1 MAYRIAAL
9 MSIKKML
16 AVVVA
21 DVAVEGEFQF
31 LRHTVGTSP
40 TQLRS
45 LAEWLLEQQVDEVV
59 MESTAQYWR
68 PVWEALERYLATAT
82 ADAGGRWPDG
92 RGPCTWRRPSR
103 IVGPGG
109 GRRISRMPNA

>member
-1 MAYRIAAL
+1 MAYRIAG
-9 MSIKKML
+9 IDVHKKML
-16 AVVVA
+16 AFVVA

-68 PVWEALERYLATAT
+68 PVWEALERSWQPLRQTREAGPQRALHLAQAQSN
-82 ADAGGRWPDG
+82 R
-92 RGPCTWRRPSR
+92 
-103 IVGPGG
+103 GPGG

>member
-1 MAYRIAAL
+1 MAYRIAG
-9 MSIKKML
+9 IDVHKKML

-31 LRHTVGTSP
+31 LRRTVGTSP

-45 LAEWLLEQQVDEVV
+45 LAEWLLGAAGRRSGDGIDGAVLATGVGSAGAV
-59 MESTAQYWR
+59 
-68 PVWEALERYLATAT
+68 LATA
-82 ADAGGRWPDG
+82 APEREGAGAEGG
-92 RGPCTWRRPSR
+92 GAASGTGPVESWSR
-103 IVGPGG
+103 GG